1 MEETVVNTDGTQEI
15 KVNIRIAST
24 SRQKITPVS
33 IKSDATLRDL
43 LLKTRF
49 RHSLKFFINGED
61 YCNLEYLDKKL
72 YELGVKNGCQ
82 LNIYKKYQDD
92 GDVSLHIRPEAPGIQ
107 PDKKHN
113 QVDGDGDVA
122 QDGFVF
128 KFDPIYNK
136 IDKFSGILK
145 KMKGMTIFPKWV
157 VTGGERLELVNGLN
171 LYVDLNQKNKF
182 TDDER
187 VYSDVRS
194 YNSRFVFN
202 FLTNYK
208 IINNPPSVDKH
219 LSKFKEMTNREFS
232 KLFIKDLA
240 NKAEWYRPDIPKWKY
255 ILYFEWKYILYF
267 VGIFLGTHW
276 FFYNSNEY
284 PRLNCFFGALN
295 IFAYAGL
302 ICYLVFNLSLAVLIP
317 SVIVLGLL
325 LFVNLISVF
334 VYRKSLYNGRGEYG
348 KNVKQFFDLVGEI
361 NQYLDTFD
369 LPQEKISS
377 GEKIPR
383 ESSIDEKI
391 QDANTKKDDKEGSDI
406 KTKKSNDEKD
416 GK

>member
-1 MEETVVNTDGTQEI
+1 MKETVVNTDGTQEI
-15 KVNIRIAST
+15 TVNIRIAST
-24 SRQKITPVS
+24 SGQKITSVS

-43 LLKTRF
+43 LLKAGF
-49 RHSLKFFINGED
+49 RRSPKFFINSKGYLD
-61 YCNLEYLDKKL
+61 LEYLDKKL
-72 YELGVKNGCQ
+72 CELGVENGRQ
-82 LNIYKKYQDD
+82 LNIYKKYQNN
-92 GDVSLHIRPEAPGIQ
+92 GCASFFIRPEAPGIQ

-113 QVDGDGDVA
+113 QVDGDDDVA

-128 KFDPIYNK
+128 KLDPIYNK

-145 KMKGMTIFPKWV
+145 KMEGMKIFPKWV
-157 VTGGERLELVNGLN
+157 VTVEERLKLVKGLN
-171 LYVDLNQKNKF
+171 LCVDLNQKNEF
-182 TDDER
+182 TDDQD
-187 VYSDVRS
+187 VYNKTKDYYESQSVIFLMLTGQ
-194 YNSRFVFN
+194 RFI
-202 FLTNYK
+202 K
-208 IINNPPSVDKH
+208 DPPSFDKYQ
-219 LSKFKEMTNREFS
+219 SKFKEMTTREFL

-240 NKAEWYRPDIPKWKY
+240 NKAEWYRPDIPK
-255 ILYFEWKYILYF
+255 WKYILYF

-334 VYRKSLYNGRGEYG
+334 DYRKSLYDEREEYG
-348 KNVKQFFDLVGEI
+348 ENVKQFFDLVGEI

>member
-1 MEETVVNTDGTQEI
+1 M
-15 KVNIRIAST
+15 
-24 SRQKITPVS
+24 
-33 IKSDATLRDL
+33 
-43 LLKTRF
+43 
-49 RHSLKFFINGED
+49 
-61 YCNLEYLDKKL
+61 LD
-72 YELGVKNGCQ
+72 
-82 LNIYKKYQDD
+82 
-92 GDVSLHIRPEAPGIQ
+92 
-107 PDKKHN
+107 
-113 QVDGDGDVA
+113 
-122 QDGFVF
+122 
-128 KFDPIYNK
+128 
-136 IDKFSGILK
+136 
-145 KMKGMTIFPKWV
+145 
-157 VTGGERLELVNGLN
+157 GERLTLVKGLN
-171 LYVDLNQKNKF
+171 LCVDLNQKNKF
-182 TDDER
+182 TDDQD
-187 VYSDVRS
+187 VYNKTKAYYESES
-194 YNSRFVFN
+194 LIFLMLTGIRFI
-202 FLTNYK
+202 K
-208 IINNPPSVDKH
+208 DPPSFDKYQ
-219 LSKFKEMTNREFS
+219 SKFKEMTNREFL

-240 NKAEWYRPDIPKWKY
+240 NKAEWYRPDIPK
-255 ILYFEWKYILYF
+255 WKYILYF

-334 VYRKSLYNGRGEYG
+334 DYRKSLYDEREEYG
-348 KNVKQFFDLVGEI
+348 ENVKQFFDLVGEI

>member
-1 MEETVVNTDGTQEI
+1 MKETVVNTDGTQEI

-43 LLKTRF
+43 LLKSRF
-49 RHSLKFFINGED
+49 RRSLKFFINGED
-61 YCNLEYLDKKL
+61 YCNLKSLDKKL
-72 YELGVKNGCQ
+72 CELGVENGCQ

-107 PDKKHN
+107 PDKKKHN
-113 QVDGDGDVA
+113 QVDGDDDVE

-128 KFDPIYNK
+128 KIDPIYNK
-136 IDKFSGILK
+136 MNKFSGILK
-145 KMKGMTIFPKWV
+145 KMKEMTIFPKWV

-194 YNSRFVFN
+194 YNSSFVFD
-202 FLTNYK
+202 FLMNYK

-240 NKAEWYRPDIPKWKY
+240 NKAE
-255 ILYFEWKYILYF
+255 
-267 VGIFLGTHW
+267 
-276 FFYNSNEY
+276 
-284 PRLNCFFGALN
+284 
-295 IFAYAGL
+295 
-302 ICYLVFNLSLAVLIP
+302 
-317 SVIVLGLL
+317 
-325 LFVNLISVF
+325 
-334 VYRKSLYNGRGEYG
+334 
-348 KNVKQFFDLVGEI
+348 
-361 NQYLDTFD
+361 
-369 LPQEKISS
+369 
-377 GEKIPR
+377 
-383 ESSIDEKI
+383 
-391 QDANTKKDDKEGSDI
+391 
-406 KTKKSNDEKD
+406 
-416 GK
+416 